1 MLPYG
6 GGFTMK
12 DSQQQS
18 LYNQFKYKSDEELN
32 AIIHDDSYDDV
43 AKEIA
48 KEILNGDRT
57 AYHNI
62 EQKQKQIEEREE
74 AKIAA
79 QLANPLYDD
88 IHQIADDVH
97 FIKNVV
103 KIGLI
108 VAIVAF
114 IAIIVISG
122 LAIK

>member
-1 MLPYG
+1 
-6 GGFTMK
+6 MK

-79 QLANPLYDD
+79 QLTNPLYDD

-114 IAIIVISG
+114 LAIIVISG